1 MPGDVIQIKEKWKTN
16 ICQSN
21 RNSLTEEDERIL
33 FATDLS
39 DDTDFI
45 ISKVKA
51 MRDLTHAKL
60 SLIHVVEPLPGYSY
74 AYLGIEDIEGQLI
87 EEARTVLN
95 KLGGKL
101 NVTTEDQWVEVGPT
115 KSKIL
120 NVAHEIGSD
129 LIICGSHGRHGLSLL
144 LGSTANAILHGA
156 KCDVLTIRLPE

>member
-1 MPGDVIQIKEKWKTN
+1 MYKH
-16 ICQSN
+16 
-21 RNSLTEEDERIL
+21 IL

-39 DDTDFI
+39 DDTDYVI
-45 ISKVKA
+45 AKVRA
-51 MRDLTHAKL
+51 MQKLTGAKL

-87 EEARTVLN
+87 EESKTALAKMGQGLSVDSKDL
-95 KLGGKL
+95 
-101 NVTTEDQWVEVGPT
+101 WVDVGPT

-120 NVAHEIGSD
+120 EVAQEINAD

-156 KCDVLTIRLPE
+156 QCDVLTVRLPNGK